1 MTIEL
6 SMALGGR
13 DVTDAL
19 REGAVEPDGIDL
31 TTVSLHP
38 SNRHRRFFSHGRFDV
53 CEVGMASYVSS
64 RDDPEAY
71 PFTAIPVFTNKR
83 FRHAYCYANEE
94 SGVEEPADLAGKKV
108 GISSWQTAA
117 NVWTRGIFAEH
128 YGLDLTAVQWYRRKK
143 DDVPMEVPD
152 RYDVRKLPGKHGG
165 DAVAEREDLI
175 DGLLTGEL
183 DAVMDPAGA
192 TIRAVAESER
202 ADFLFDDPIAEEQQY
217 FRETGVF
224 PPNHVVVIRD
234 EVLEEHPW
242 VALNVYHAFC
252 AARDVCLDANRSP
265 STNTSITWA
274 PLYLLEQREVLGEDP
289 FAYGLTEANRKAV
302 DTFLAYSHDQGLT
315 DERYEPAALF
325 DESTIARPDPA

>member
-1 MTIEL
+1 MTLEL

-13 DVTDAL
+13 DVTEAL
-19 REGAVEPDGIDL
+19 LDGTVEPDGIDL
-31 TTVSLHP
+31 NTVSLHP

-64 RDDPEAY
+64 RADTEAY

-83 FRHAYCYANEE
+83 FRHAYFYKHTDA
-94 SGVEEPADLAGKKV
+94 GIEEPADLEGKTV

-117 NVWTRGIFAEH
+117 NVWTRGIMQEH
-128 YGLDLTAVQWYRRKK
+128 YDLDLTDVEWYRRKQ
-143 DDVPMEVPD
+143 DDVPIEVPE
-152 RYDVRKLPGKHGG
+152 RYDVRDLPGKHGG

-175 DGLLTGEL
+175 DALVAGDL

-192 TIRAVAESER
+192 TMRAVDAAETT
-202 ADFLFDDPIAEEQQY
+202 DFVFEDPIAEEQQY
-217 FRETGVF
+217 FRETGIF

-242 VALNVYHAFC
+242 VALNIYHAFC
-252 AARDVCLDANRSP
+252 EARDHCFERNRSP
-265 STNTSITWA
+265 STNAAITWA
-274 PLYLLEQREVLGEDP
+274 PLYLLEQQNVLGEAAWD
-289 FAYGLTEANRKAV
+289 YGLTEANRKAV
-302 DTFLAYSHDQGLT
+302 ETFLQYSHEQGLI
-315 DERYEPAALF
+315 DERYDVEALF